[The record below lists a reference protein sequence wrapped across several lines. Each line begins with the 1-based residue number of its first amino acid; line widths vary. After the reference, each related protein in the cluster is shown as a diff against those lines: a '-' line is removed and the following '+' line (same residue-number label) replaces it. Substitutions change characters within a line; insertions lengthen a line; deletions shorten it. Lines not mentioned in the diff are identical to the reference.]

1 MLICSHLYL
10 LGLQNMFALKKNAAL
25 VKKKKKKGRALMNG
39 IRALIKEPSKSSL
52 LLLPCE
58 DTEKEASVNQ
68 ESSLQHVWHLL
79 AP

>member
-1 MLICSHLYL
+1 
-10 LGLQNMFALKKNAAL
+10 
-25 VKKKKKKGRALMNG
+25 MNG